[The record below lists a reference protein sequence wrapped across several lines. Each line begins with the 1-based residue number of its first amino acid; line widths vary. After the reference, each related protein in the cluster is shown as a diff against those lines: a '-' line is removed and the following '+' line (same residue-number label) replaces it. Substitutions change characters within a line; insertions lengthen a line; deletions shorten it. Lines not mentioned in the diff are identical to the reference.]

1 MTKKNLVMKIFMGLW
16 AYAYGNAH
24 VLINKHFKTW
34 KCFTYSTS
42 LLPNWQVIEEQDEV
56 SNSGV

>member
-1 MTKKNLVMKIFMGLW
+1 MKIFMGLW

-34 KCFTYSTS
+34 KCFTHST
-42 LLPNWQVIEEQDEV
+42 
-56 SNSGV
+56 